1 MPSESLQSIV
11 VSDEHPNYLAS
22 DVMVSWD
29 PNNLDMLAKE
39 DAEFGRF
46 HPILVVAVFR
56 CL

>member
-1 MPSESLQSIV
+1 MPSDSLQSIV

-39 DAEFGRF
+39 DAEFGRC